1 MPVLDSK
8 SHCSRRHLNGTAH
21 RCLFHKLGAE
31 WLHSRPFFAPGVAD
45 VGETAKTLPFPHR
58 AGSAKGEPIAY
69 LWGISGGYNHGY
81 KANREGISLPLGK
94 DPGGPRHRPAH
105 RSPGP
110 GRQTKAPAR
119 KRGALARGRPARS
132 RRHARRLDAAIGDD
146 RCCASGSAN
155 DGHGVVIRR
164 RGGPGV
170 GEKLDK
176 VAGKI
181 RDGHQADEGHDG
193 GNRRP
198 APSEILTDRKHLT
211 NFPMS
216 TLLRTAGRMV
226 WLRYKHISGAGL
238 LGYDRNSVAKRF
250 DP

>member
-1 MPVLDSK
+1 MSARL
-8 SHCSRRHLNGTAH
+8 RRPCRFLTGQAQQ
-21 RCLFHKLGAE
+21 RVSQLLIY
-31 WLHSRPFFAPGVAD
+31 
-45 VGETAKTLPFPHR
+45 GEFLAVITMVIKPTEREFRSLWAKTQGAR
-58 AGSAKGEPIAY
+58 ATAPPTVRRAQ
-69 LWGISGGYNHGY
+69 GG
-81 KANREGISLPLGK
+81 KQKPRRANG
-94 DPGGPRHRPAH
+94 
-105 RSPGP
+105 
-110 GRQTKAPAR
+110 
-119 KRGALARGRPARS
+119 GALARGRPARS

>member
-1 MPVLDSK
+1 
-8 SHCSRRHLNGTAH
+8 
-21 RCLFHKLGAE
+21 
-31 WLHSRPFFAPGVAD
+31 
-45 VGETAKTLPFPHR
+45 
-58 AGSAKGEPIAY
+58 
-69 LWGISGGYNHGY
+69 
-81 KANREGISLPLGK
+81 
-94 DPGGPRHRPAH
+94 
-105 RSPGP
+105 
-110 GRQTKAPAR
+110 
-119 KRGALARGRPARS
+119 LARGRPARS